1 MCAPESLVAAAGI
14 FGFMTAVA
22 VGLVAAMLNNPVAG
36 GAARLVWIGVRQSLH
51 VQVPSPFVAQSLQ
64 VPWNELTGVLA
75 AWAAQRPVGQG
86 HR

>member
-1 MCAPESLVAAAGI
+1 MCAPESLVATAI

-22 VGLVAAMLNNPVAG
+22 VGLVAAMLNSPVAG
-36 GAARLVWIGVRQSLH
+36 GDGAFSLDWSD
-51 VQVPSPFVAQSLQ
+51 VQVPYPFVAQSLQ

-75 AWAAQRPVGQG
+75 AWAARPVGQG